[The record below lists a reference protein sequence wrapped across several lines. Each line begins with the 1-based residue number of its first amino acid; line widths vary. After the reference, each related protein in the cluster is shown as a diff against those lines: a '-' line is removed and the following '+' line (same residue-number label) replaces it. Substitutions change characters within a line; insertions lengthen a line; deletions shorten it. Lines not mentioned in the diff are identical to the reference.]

1 MSDTTRELLV
11 RGVAAAKAKENKE
24 ARFYLEWMLRLE
36 PTIEERMEAWY
47 WFSQV
52 SDDFKEKRGY
62 LEDILANNPG
72 DARARKAL
80 AILEGKLDPQK
91 IINPDMLP
99 MDATAPQ
106 AGQDR
111 MVCPQCG
118 GKMTFTPDGTSLTC
132 EFCSSRKQLA
142 TADKSPVGEED
153 FLLALATQ
161 KGHLQ
166 TFQSQTQTCQGCGA
180 RFFLNPQQIS
190 STCPYCDSSHVI
202 TDQSNQDIIIPNS
215 LIPFKLNE
223 RMARSVFSDWL
234 KKNLNEDEIE
244 RTSGK
249 GIYIPIWTF
258 DVGGSI
264 NWTYEIYKNK
274 RWIPL
279 SDAKLLLVN
288 DLPIPASQNFEQI
301 PAQLTQ
307 SFDLDQLVPF
317 DPGYLSSWMAE
328 THDASLSEASLRAR
342 QITLQ
347 NERVAINAGISEQ
360 SRNLTI
366 RSDQMMI
373 DSYRLALIPV
383 WVCHYWLKGKRYD
396 VFLNGDSGEVFGD
409 LPLLNPR
416 RWLAGFF

>member
-11 RGVAAAKAKENKE
+11 RGIAAAKAKENKE

-80 AILEGKLDPQK
+80 AILEGTLDPQK

-106 AGQDR
+106 AGQER

-161 KGHLQ
+161 KRHLQ

-223 RMARSVFSDWL
+223 RVARSVFTDWL
-234 KKNLNEDEIE
+234 KNNLNEDEIE

-307 SFDLDQLVPF
+307 SIELHQLVPF
-317 DPGYLSSWMAE
+317 DPGYLSSWMAA
-328 THDASLSEASLRAR
+328 TQYASLSAASLRAR

-347 NERVAINAGISEQ
+347 KFQNSHA
-360 SRNLTI
+360 T
-366 RSDQMMI
+366 
-373 DSYRLALIPV
+373 
-383 WVCHYWLKGKRYD
+383 
-396 VFLNGDSGEVFGD
+396 
-409 LPLLNPR
+409 
-416 RWLAGFF
+416 

>member
-1 MSDTTRELLV
+1 
-11 RGVAAAKAKENKE
+11 
-24 ARFYLEWMLRLE
+24 
-36 PTIEERMEAWY
+36 
-47 WFSQV
+47 
-52 SDDFKEKRGY
+52 
-62 LEDILANNPG
+62 
-72 DARARKAL
+72 
-80 AILEGKLDPQK
+80 
-91 IINPDMLP
+91 
-99 MDATAPQ
+99 
-106 AGQDR
+106 